1 MNVKR
6 MVMRIIRGRWRLF
19 LSGLVFLLTIATL
32 LIRGWHW
39 SPGFLIAWDVG
50 VVLYLFLIWR
60 MVAYADTTFIRQS
73 SKLQDV
79 GRYAVP
85 AVTMVGALVSLAAVF
100 HQLSTGPKCTQ
111 PLDLALV
118 AVTLLLSWVLIQTIL
133 ALHYAHEFYAEHRG
147 SAGGLEFPDGE
158 HPNYWDFIYFSFG
171 IGMTFQVSDVRV
183 TSRVIRK
190 TVTAHGFASFM
201 FNVTL
206 LALSFNIAAS
216 ALREPWC

>member
-1 MNVKR
+1 MTNNQAVRTTTKHR
-6 MVMRIIRGRWRLF
+6 SKQKPTSSCSAKDPRSNIVLRPSQETLRRRAVSFLDLADGRLRRHDFHSPIIKITRL
-19 LSGLVFLLTIATL
+19 
-32 LIRGWHW
+32 
-39 SPGFLIAWDVG
+39 
-50 VVLYLFLIWR
+50 
-60 MVAYADTTFIRQS
+60 
-73 SKLQDV
+73 

-85 AVTMVGALVSLAAVF
+85 GVTMVGALVSLAAVF

-118 AVTLLLSWVLIQTIL
+118 AGTLLLSWALIQTIL

-147 SAGGLEFPDGE
+147 SAGGLEFPDCE

-216 ALREPWC
+216 ALREPWCAI